1 MFRQILKTMRII
13 INLNEQQLERLM
25 SGKRIPGSLFAQ
37 RTSNEQFKVDFY
49 EYGTGKAKRPREQ
62 TLMRMDHGTVRK
74 TRRNYKLIVSLPDDL
89 GEARCG
95 QLMLKGGKEANDF
108 MMNLSKMLNA

>member
-1 MFRQILKTMRII
+1 MRII
-13 INLNEQQLERLM
+13 LNLNEQQLERLM

-95 QLMLKGGKEANDF
+95 QLMLTGAAEANIF
-108 MMNLSKMLNA
+108 MQNLSKMLNA